1 MLFHE
6 GSVGAHRDLTARVDL
21 LAKSSPDDRSAIL
34 KSIPS
39 DEGSR
44 VLQGPRRR
52 RPAGCANG

>member
-1 MLFHE
+1 MLFQRRE
-6 GSVGAHRDLTARVDL
+6 RARRRDLTARVDM

-44 VLQGPRRR
+44 VLQGP
-52 RPAGCANG
+52 